1 MLLAILR
8 LEFPAALPRVFN
20 LDYYIMPK
28 PGKLLLF
35 GIDKFST
42 DAGPL

>member
-1 MLLAILR
+1 MLLVISAASSLR
-8 LEFPAALPRVFN
+8 LAAVFN

-35 GIDKFST
+35 GSDKFST